1 MRSRQIMA
9 IRINCC
15 SISKLHVYTYIFISL
30 LWQWALPQTWSIT
43 VKSNEFFVHTNAR
56 YFPHLMLFFFSN
68 IDCNRTSCDL
78 VITAYGHN
86 WFFCKW
92 FIWFG
97 VCNWVFMLITISD
110 DVKLLKSNEF
120 TDLKNEKKRIYASR
134 GNCKKKIPNT
144 GYWSQGYDFRFM
156 ISECMISINLC
167 SLTKHFHNLASTPW
181 GWPFPSRWPSYTCAV
196 FVSFRSFAYQKPWSI
211 TYKQVKYL
219 SFAILDR
226 PVRENKLHSV
236 VPCFDD
242 LKIKRL
248 TFRPS
253 SNAAAK
259 LQSIIFIRDFDC
271 FYCWLCWCC
280 CCCCRSFV
288 VLSTE
293 FIGII
298 IVSPLCIQG

>member
-56 YFPHLMLFFFSN
+56 YFPHLMLFFFPSSN

-78 VITAYGHN
+78 VITAHGHN

-120 TDLKNEKKRIYASR
+120 TDLKNEKKRIFASR
-134 GNCKKKIPNT
+134 GNWKKKRFQTPAIEVRDMIFGLWFQNVWFQSICVRWQNIFIIWRQRR
-144 GYWSQGYDFRFM
+144 GVDHFRLDGRR
-156 ISECMISINLC
+156 ILVP
-167 SLTKHFHNLASTPW
+167 SLY
-181 GWPFPSRWPSYTCAV
+181 R
-196 FVSFRSFAYQKPWSI
+196 FVHLPIKN
-211 TYKQVKYL
+211 
-219 SFAILDR
+219 LDR
-226 PVRENKLHSV
+226 
-236 VPCFDD
+236 
-242 LKIKRL
+242 
-248 TFRPS
+248 
-253 SNAAAK
+253 
-259 LQSIIFIRDFDC
+259 
-271 FYCWLCWCC
+271 
-280 CCCCRSFV
+280 
-288 VLSTE
+288 
-293 FIGII
+293 
-298 IVSPLCIQG
+298 